1 MSSAVCTLRNVK
13 PPLIYSL
20 AARKGGVGKTTLTL
34 ALAAKFSRAGR
45 SVAVVDLDPQQS
57 ATLLLSSGLNLPRV
71 ELVEASPETLQ
82 RIAADVVLV
91 DMAPGLPDVDKA
103 VASVASAMLILVE
116 AHILAV
122 TAAARML
129 EDVRSLTKCALVL
142 NKVDERRQRDREAP
156 AELTEFGAPV
166 FQVRSDGPLSAAIA
180 LGLPPPK
187 SGRASNDL
195 DAVIA
200 WLKRF
205 AK

>member
-1 MSSAVCTLRNVK
+1 MK

-71 ELVEASPETLQ
+71 ELVEASPGTLQ

-129 EDVRSLTKCALVL
+129 EDVRSLTKCALIL

-180 LGLPPPK
+180 SGSPPPK

-200 WLKRF
+200 WLKRS

>member
-1 MSSAVCTLRNVK
+1 MK

-57 ATLLLSSGLNLPRV
+57 ATLLLSSGLTLPRV
-71 ELVEASPETLQ
+71 ELVEASPGTLQ

-91 DMAPGLPDVDKA
+91 DMAPGLPDVDMA

-129 EDVRSLTKCALVL
+129 DDVRTLTKCALIL

-180 LGLPPPK
+180 LGSPPPK
-187 SGRASNDL
+187 SGRASTDL

-200 WLKRF
+200 WLKRS

>member
-1 MSSAVCTLRNVK
+1 VK